1 MHAQIICNAHISAYE
16 KKNHTMFD
24 SLFSKGVEADKTE
37 FCSVRQVW
45 NSNDITVSCML
56 NTWL

>member
-1 MHAQIICNAHISAYE
+1 MHRLFAMHILVHM
-16 KKNHTMFD
+16 KKIFHTMFD